1 MTVVLRMSI
10 ISFNGS
16 LHRTLWEGIGA
27 VPWSEAPM
35 ESLRIAWKR
44 VEWTVVLLERI
55 GYTQLHKIG
64 L

>member
-1 MTVVLRMSI
+1 MVVLRMSI

-27 VPWSEAPM
+27 VPWSEAPA

-44 VEWTVVLLERI
+44 VEWTVVLLLKRV
-55 GYTQLHKIG
+55 GCTQLRKI
-64 L
+64 

>member
-55 GYTQLHKIG
+55 G
-64 L
+64 